1 LVLNEGAT
9 SGSSPPQLLSR
20 DRLTLSVAAVLISV
34 SVASWG
40 VVFYEMPM
48 MAMASGG
55 MMGVAALV
63 SSVSPSAIGLF
74 ELIWVV
80 GMAAMMFPAMIPIVT
95 FYNRFSTKVEA
106 NPRLARAVGTP
117 LFLAGY
123 LAVYAGLGLAVYLGV
138 FLAVG
143 VSSAVPSLA
152 GVASVAPAVV
162 LIFAGA
168 YQLSPRKSTFLM
180 QCVSPIGF
188 FTLHSHKGL
197 TGSFAMGLSHGEYC
211 VGCCWAYMVV
221 MFAVALMSL
230 PFMVVLSVVIALE
243 KMVLRG
249 AAWLTRAIAAG
260 LIVLGL
266 ASLVFPGFLSILSAG
281 L

>member
-1 LVLNEGAT
+1 LASTV
-9 SGSSPPQLLSR
+9 SPAPPVLSR
-20 DRLTLSVAAVLISV
+20 DRLTLGVAAVLISA
-34 SVASWG
+34 SLASWAA
-40 VVFYEMPM
+40 VFYEMP
-48 MAMASGG
+48 AMTMGSGG

-63 SSVSPSAIGLF
+63 SSTSLSAIGLF

-95 FYNRFSTKVEA
+95 FYNRFSTKVEP
-106 NPRLARAVGTP
+106 NPVLARAVGTP

-143 VSSAVPSLA
+143 ASSALSGLASL
-152 GVASVAPAVV
+152 ASVAPGAVLV
-162 LIFAGA
+162 FAGA
-168 YQLSPRKSTFLM
+168 YQLTPRKSTFLM
-180 QCVSPIGF
+180 QCVSPMGF
-188 FTLHSHKGL
+188 FTRHSHRGL
-197 TGSFAMGLSHGEYC
+197 LGSFTMGLAHGEYC
-211 VGCCWAYMVV
+211 VGCCWAYMLV

-243 KMVLRG
+243 KFVLRG
-249 AAWLTRAIAAG
+249 AVWLTRGIAAG
-260 LIVLGL
+260 LVLLGV
-266 ASLVFPGFLSILSAG
+266 ASLVFPGVLGLLSAG